1 MATAAC
7 VWLSERLKLKQLT
20 AIHNESRQKTRI
32 ARAVVCGASNFGV
45 FRYLFSRPLANC
57 LILDGG
63 I

>member
-7 VWLSERLKLKQLT
+7 ARLSERLKLEQLT
-20 AIHNESRQKTRI
+20 AIRNESREKTRI
-32 ARAVVCGASNFGV
+32 VRVAVCGASNFGV
-45 FRYLFSRPLANC
+45 FRYLLSRPLANC